1 MRHVFPCITSIFYNN
16 LARPVDTVS
25 KFILHIISPRNAS
38 IYIYND
44 DTNFYESSMVVKCV
58 FEM

>member
-25 KFILHIISPRNAS
+25 KFILHIIPQEMLL
-38 IYIYND
+38 YIYND